1 MKNKGVFFALGAY
14 FLWGILPIYWKQLN
28 HVPATQAFGSRI
40 VSCFVI
46 LMLLITLRKEWPI
59 FKQAV
64 FNRKALLLFL
74 LTGLLLGAN
83 WLTFIW
89 AVSANHIVET
99 SLGYFINPLV
109 NVALG
114 VLFLRERLRPMQWV
128 PVGLAAV
135 GVTYLTLQY
144 GALPW
149 IALTLAFTFGFYGL
163 LKKTAPTGGLN
174 SMTVEMAFLSIPAII
189 YFIILGVRGD
199 AVFATASPFTMLLLV
214 GTGVITVTPVLL
226 FTAAARSI
234 PLSLVGILQYIHPT
248 LQFLIGVLIY
258 HEAFNQTD
266 LVGYT
271 FVWAALLLFWLEG
284 ILNKRKAI
292 GAAER

>member
-1 MKNKGVFFALGAY
+1 M
-14 FLWGILPIYWKQLN
+14 
-28 HVPATQAFGSRI
+28 
-40 VSCFVI
+40 
-46 LMLLITLRKEWPI
+46 
-59 FKQAV
+59 
-64 FNRKALLLFL
+64 
-74 LTGLLLGAN
+74 
-83 WLTFIW
+83 
-89 AVSANHIVET
+89 SANHIVET

-114 VLFLRERLRPMQWV
+114 VLFLREKLRPMQWV
-128 PVGLAAV
+128 PVGMAAV
-135 GVTYLTLQY
+135 GVIYLTLQY

-189 YFIILGVRGD
+189 YFIILGVRGE
-199 AVFATASPFTMLLLV
+199 AVFATASPLTLLLLA

-248 LQFLIGVLIY
+248 LQFLIGVLSIKKPSP
-258 HEAFNQTD
+258 
-266 LVGYT
+266 
-271 FVWAALLLFWLEG
+271 
-284 ILNKRKAI
+284 KRTWSAMPSSGRPCFSSGWKAH
-292 GAAER
+292 

>member
-1 MKNKGVFFALGAY
+1 MKNKGVFYALGAY
-14 FLWGILPIYWKQLN
+14 FLWGILPIYWKQLK

-40 VSCFVI
+40 ISCFLI
-46 LMLLITLRKEWPI
+46 LVLLITLRKEWPA

-64 FNRKALLLFL
+64 FNRKAILLFI

-83 WLTFIW
+83 WLVFIW

-114 VLFLRERLRPMQWV
+114 VLFLREKLRPMQWV
-128 PVGLAAV
+128 PVGLAAI
-135 GVTYLTLQY
+135 GVIYLTFQY

-149 IALTLAFTFGFYGL
+149 IALSLAFTFGFYGL

-174 SMTVEMAFLSIPAII
+174 SMTVEMSFLSIPAIF
-189 YFIILGVRGD
+189 YFITLSLRGE
-199 AVFATASPFTMLLLV
+199 AVFATASPLTLFLLA

-258 HEAFNQTD
+258 KEAFTQTD
-266 LVGYT
+266 LVGYAL
-271 FVWAALLLFWLEG
+271 VWAALLLFWVEG
-284 ILNKRKAI
+284 ALNKRKAV
-292 GAAER
+292 GSPEA

>member
-1 MKNKGVFFALGAY
+1 MKNKGVFYALGAY

-40 VSCFVI
+40 VSCFLI
-46 LMLLITLRKEWPI
+46 LILLITLRKEWPV

-114 VLFLRERLRPMQWV
+114 VLFLREKLRPMQWV
-128 PVGLAAV
+128 PVGMAAV
-135 GVTYLTLQY
+135 GVIYLTLQY

-174 SMTVEMAFLSIPAII
+174 SMTVEMAFLSVPAIT
-189 YFIILGVRGD
+189 YFMILGVSGE
-199 AVFATASPFTMLLLV
+199 AVFATASPLTLFLLA

-248 LQFLIGVLIY
+248 LQFLIGVLVY
-258 HEAFNQTD
+258 KEAFTKTD
-266 LVGYT
+266 LVGYA
-271 FVWAALLLFWLEG
+271 FVWAALLLFWMEG
-284 ILNKRKAI
+284 TLNKRKAI
-292 GAAER
+292 EATRE